1 MASASKL
8 TLAFINRR
16 PESAAQILAS
26 LPAADAA
33 AFVNSLPTRYAV
45 KVFLSLSANNTAS
58 IIRLMDLT
66 AATAAIRD
74 MEFAAASAVLR
85 QLAPP
90 ARAAFLADLPHQQR
104 REFEASLAFAPDTAG
119 AKMTTSIATLTETDT
134 VKNALGLLKDDPQ
147 GRSELVFVLDSE
159 RKFVGAVRLLTLLQH
174 SPKTA
179 LAELL
184 DDSCVSISPH
194 ANLEQIAKLDAWHEF
209 SQLPVVS
216 RRGEVIGTLFRKA
229 FSQSEVIDALSVDA
243 NAVAAPLLFVM
254 AECMRGLIDLLMPPR
269 PEHHELGESN
279 EH

>member
-8 TLAFINRR
+8 TLAFINKR
-16 PESAAQILAS
+16 PEAAARILAS

-45 KVFLSLSANNTAS
+45 KVCLSLSANNTAS
-58 IIRLMDLT
+58 IIQLMEST

-90 ARAAFLADLPHQQR
+90 VRAAYLADLPQRQQH
-104 REFEASLAFAPDTAG
+104 EFEASLAFAPDTAG
-119 AKMTTSIATLTETDT
+119 AKMTTFIATLTKSDS
-134 VKNALGLLKDDPQ
+134 VQSALSLLKDDPQ
-147 GRSELVFVLDSE
+147 RHSELVYVLDSE

-174 SPKTA
+174 PPKTA

-184 DDSCVSISPH
+184 DDSCVPLSPH
-194 ANLEQIAKLDAWHEF
+194 ASLEQIAKLDAWHDF

-216 RRGEVIGTLFRKA
+216 RRGEVIGTLFRKT
-229 FSQSEVIDALSVDA
+229 FSQSEVINTLSVDA
-243 NAVAAPLLFVM
+243 NAIAGPLLFTM
-254 AECMRGLIDLLMPPR
+254 AECMRGLLDLLIPPR

-279 EH
+279 ER